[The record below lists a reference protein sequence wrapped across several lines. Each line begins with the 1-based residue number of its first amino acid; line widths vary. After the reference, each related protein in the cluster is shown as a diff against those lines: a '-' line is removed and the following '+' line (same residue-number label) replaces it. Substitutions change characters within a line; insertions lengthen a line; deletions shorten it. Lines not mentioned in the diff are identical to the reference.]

1 MINFYHYIDIVP
13 FVLATLIIVVGAGR
27 INLKQPLTMVIV
39 LTTGLYMVA
48 QSTWFSSWMSG
59 NVWGRDFSNYI
70 WFLFNTLTMV
80 IFSWTLIR
88 LGKQE

>member
-27 INLKQPLTMVIV
+27 LNLKQPLTMVIV

-48 QSTWFSSWMSG
+48 QSTWFSSWMAG

-88 LGKQE
+88 LDKQE